1 MKSLLIMRHAK
12 SSWKDTDISDFDRK
26 LNKRGRTDAPLMGEL
41 LKDREL
47 LPQLIVSS
55 TAVRAK
61 ASVDGLL
68 TTSGY
73 TGDVVYL
80 DSFYLAECI
89 TYLESLRLLS
99 DDLERVM
106 VVGHNPG
113 LESLLQMLSRKVV
126 ALPTGTIAYLS
137 LPIKHW
143 SELKSD
149 TEAELL
155 EYWVP
160 RDLRESEEEEKP
172 KQKEAPKKEAK
183 QKKEQKT
190 HKKKETAKT
199 KKARKNKLH
208 GFDA

>member
-26 LNKRGRTDAPLMGEL
+26 LNKRGRTDAPLMGVL

-47 LPQLIVSS
+47 LPQLIISS
-55 TAVRAK
+55 TAARAK
-61 ASVDGLL
+61 ATVEGLL
-68 TTSGY
+68 STSGY
-73 TGDVVYL
+73 SGDVVYM

-126 ALPTGTIAYLS
+126 ALPTSTIAYLS
-137 LPIKHW
+137 LPIKQW
-143 SELKSD
+143 SELRSD
-149 TEAELL
+149 TEAELV

-160 RDLRESEEEEKP
+160 RDLRETEEEKAKP
-172 KQKEAPKKEAK
+172 KDAPKKESK
-183 QKKEQKT
+183 QKQEQKAY
-190 HKKKETAKT
+190 KKTATAKA
-199 KKARKNKLH
+199 KKNRKK
-208 GFDA
+208 